1 MAENS
6 GLSSIKR
13 FFKLLELDR
22 KDIGYIYVYAAFEG
36 LIALSLPL
44 GIQAVIGL
52 IAGGAVS
59 ASLILLV
66 AAVTVATAMSGVLR
80 VMQITVMENIQR
92 RIFARSA
99 FDIAFRIPRFR
110 IELLSKYY
118 APELM
123 NRFFDTLTLQKG
135 IPKII
140 IDLSTAAI
148 QIFFGLL
155 LISFYHPFF
164 AYFGLGLLLFLF
176 IIFRFTGPPGLETN
190 LNVSKYKYETAY
202 WLEELAR
209 AMTTFKLA
217 GETQYHLKKVDH
229 YVAKYLDFR
238 KSHFGILL
246 YQYGAFVLL
255 RAVIT
260 AAFLL
265 LGAYLVIQ
273 NQINIGQ
280 FVAAEIV
287 VLLTIASVDKMI
299 MSMETI
305 YDVLTGLEKLG
316 FVTDLP
322 IETDEGLCFPDIDKG
337 HGLAIDI
344 KDLYFTYQGSSKP
357 ALKGINLNIAPGE
370 RVCIA
375 GYNGAGKSTLVQI
388 ISGLYSDFQGVV
400 AYNGFPFKNLN
411 MNSLREHIGDYCTQ
425 EGIFRGSILENI
437 TIGHKD
443 VTVEDALWAAEKMR
457 LDSYVSQLPEGYNT
471 MLTSEG
477 TNIAQGA
484 RTKVILAR
492 AVATRPEL
500 LAMES
505 FLRSLDQS
513 DRAAIAE
520 FLTDRSNRWTFV
532 AVSNDPVLASLC
544 DKVVVMKEGAIAEMG
559 TFEQISQG
567 EHFSKVFKVSD
578 LDLISDTDKDC

>member
-1 MAENS
+1 MAEYS
-6 GLSSIKR
+6 GISSIKR
-13 FFKLLELDR
+13 FFRLLELDR

-66 AAVTVATAMSGVLR
+66 AAITAATAMSGVLR

-99 FDIAFRIPRFR
+99 FDIAYRIPRFR
-110 IELLSKYY
+110 IELLSRYY
-118 APELM
+118 TPELM

-135 IPKII
+135 VPKII
-140 IDLSTAAI
+140 LDLSTSAI

-164 AYFGLGLLLFLF
+164 AFFGIGLLVFLF
-176 IIFRFTGPPGLETN
+176 VIFRFTGPPGLETN
-190 LNVSKYKYETAY
+190 LHVSKYKYETAY

-217 GETQYHLKKVDH
+217 GETNFHLKKVD
-229 YVAKYLDFR
+229 YIVSRYLDFR

-255 RAVIT
+255 KTVIT
-260 AAFLL
+260 AVFLL
-265 LGAYLVIQ
+265 LGAVLVIE

-287 VLLTIASVDKMI
+287 VLLTITSVDKMI

-322 IETDEGLCFPDIDKG
+322 IETDDGLCFPEIDKG
-337 HGLAIDI
+337 AGLALQI
-344 KDLYFTYQGSSKP
+344 KDLSFTYQGGSKP
-357 ALKGINLNIAPGE
+357 ALRNVNLDIAPGE

-425 EGIFRGSILENI
+425 EGIFRGTILENI
-437 TIGHKD
+437 TIGHNE
-443 VTVEDALWAAEKMR
+443 VSVEDALWAAEKMR
-457 LDSYVSQLPEGYNT
+457 LDSYVSLLPEGYNT
-471 MLTSEG
+471 MLVSEG
-477 TNIAQGA
+477 SNIAQGA
-484 RTKVILAR
+484 RTKIILAR
-492 AVATRPEL
+492 AVATRPRL

-505 FLRSLDQS
+505 FLRSLDQP

-520 FLTDRSNRWTFV
+520 FLTDRSNPWTFV
-532 AVSNDPVLASLC
+532 AVSNDPVLASRC
-544 DKVVVMKEGAIAEMG
+544 DKIVVMREGTIVQCG
-559 TFEQISQG
+559 TFEQIAQG
-567 EHFSKVFKVSD
+567 EHFAKVFKVSD
-578 LDLISDTDKDC
+578 LDLIPEPEKD